1 MKKFTF
7 EELYAQQKIVGDVA
21 KDRDKFADIVDA
33 VGIDPSLLK
42 GGAETRTRIC
52 QVSSPGG
59 SRKNAAR
66 SWLGFWTTTHPVT
79 SKLCEK
85 PTSMMSRWKQPGSLS
100 MGFAPS

>member
-42 GGAETRTRIC
+42 GGRGRGHESA
-52 QVSSPGG
+52 
-59 SRKNAAR
+59 K
-66 SWLGFWTTTHPVT
+66 
-79 SKLCEK
+79 
-85 PTSMMSRWKQPGSLS
+85 
-100 MGFAPS
+100 